1 MNNTSK
7 KVILMILDG
16 WGIAD
21 VKESSAICKANTSFI
36 DSLYKNYP
44 NSQLGTSG
52 MQVGLPDGQMGNS
65 EVGHM
70 NLGAGR
76 IVYQDLVKINLAVED
91 KSINNEKVLVEA
103 FEYAKANN
111 KKVHFTGLLSN
122 GGVHSHIDHLKGLIT
137 ATQNAGLKDVF
148 VHAFMDGR
156 DVDPKS
162 GKGFVEDIENFM
174 SDTTAELATIIGRFY
189 AMDRDKRWERVKEAY
204 DVMVNGV
211 GDKFSSGVEAIT
223 TSYSND
229 ITDEFVKPV
238 VLTNN
243 DGEARGSIE
252 EGDVVFMFNYRT
264 DRGREISQVLSQE
277 DFHEYNMHK
286 LDLHFVTMTNYDES
300 FKNVHVLYD
309 KENVKETLG
318 EIISN
323 LDKKQI
329 RIAETEKYAHVT
341 FFFNGGRELPFP
353 NEERILIN
361 SPKVTT
367 YDLQPE
373 MSAAEVADALLPE
386 LDKQEAELVVLNF
399 ANSDMVGHTGIF
411 NAAMQ
416 AVEAVDKQVER
427 VIESALKNDYTTL
440 ILADHGNSDFMI
452 NSDGSPNTAHTTNP
466 VPFIV
471 VSNDFKG
478 KVKDGILAD
487 VAPTIL
493 DIMGIDKPELM
504 ERESLVE

>member
-1 MNNTSK
+1 MSK

-21 VKESSAICKANTSFI
+21 VKESSAICKANTGFI
-36 DSLYKNYP
+36 DSLYKKYP

-52 MQVGLPDGQMGNS
+52 MQVGLPEGQMGNS

-76 IVYQDLVKINLAVED
+76 IVYQDLVKINLAVKD

-103 FEYAKANN
+103 FEYAKRNN

-122 GGVHSHIDHLKGLIT
+122 GGVHSHIDHLKGLIS
-137 ATQNAGLKDVF
+137 ATQDAGLKDVF
-148 VHAFMDGR
+148 VHGFMDGR

-162 GKGFVEDIENFM
+162 GKGFVEELENFM
-174 SDTTAELATIIGRFY
+174 EGTTAQLATLIGRFY

-204 DVMVNGV
+204 DVMVNGT
-211 GDKFSSGVEAIT
+211 GDKFSNGVEAMT
-223 TSYSND
+223 ASYANEKF
-229 ITDEFVKPV
+229 DEFVRPT
-238 VLTNN
+238 VLTDANG
-243 DGEARGSIE
+243 DARGKIE

-264 DRGREISQVLSQE
+264 DRGREISEVLCQK
-277 DFHEYNMHK
+277 DFPDFDMK
-286 LDLHFVTMTNYDES
+286 ALDLYFVTMTNYDES

-318 EIISN
+318 EIVSG
-323 LDKKQI
+323 LGKKQI

-341 FFFNGGRELPFP
+341 FFFNGGRELPFE
-353 NEERILIN
+353 NEKRILVS
-361 SPKVTT
+361 SPKVAT
-367 YDLQPE
+367 YDLKPE
-373 MSAAEVADALLPE
+373 MSAAEVADKLLPE

-411 NAAMQ
+411 SAAMK

-427 VIESALKNDYTTL
+427 VIETALKNDYTTL
-440 ILADHGNSDFMI
+440 ILADHGNSDFMV
-452 NSDGSPNTAHTTNP
+452 NADGSPNTAHTTNP

-478 KVKDGILAD
+478 EVKNGILAD

-493 DIMGIDKPELM
+493 ELMGITKPELM
-504 ERESLVE
+504 ERESLIVK

>member
-1 MNNTSK
+1 MSK

-76 IVYQDLVKINLAVED
+76 IVYQDLVKINLAVKD

-103 FEYAKANN
+103 FEYAKKNN

-137 ATQNAGLKDVF
+137 ATQDAGLKDVF

-162 GKGFVEDIENFM
+162 GKGFVEELENFM
-174 SDTTAELATIIGRFY
+174 EGTTAQLATLIGRFY

-211 GDKFSSGVEAIT
+211 GDKFSNGVEAMT
-223 TSYSND
+223 ASYANEMF
-229 ITDEFVKPV
+229 DEFVKPT
-238 VLTNN
+238 VLTDENG
-243 DGEARGSIE
+243 DARGSIE

-264 DRGREISQVLSQE
+264 DRGREISQVLCQE

-286 LDLHFVTMTNYDES
+286 LDLHFITMTNYDES

-318 EIISN
+318 EIISG
-323 LDKKQI
+323 LGKKQI

-341 FFFNGGRELPFP
+341 FFFNGGREQPFE
-353 NEERILIN
+353 NEERILIS
-361 SPKVTT
+361 SPKVAT

-373 MSAAEVADALLPE
+373 MSAAEVADKLLPE

-411 NAAMQ
+411 SAAMQ

-427 VIESALKNDYTTL
+427 VIETALKNDYTTL

-452 NSDGSPNTAHTTNP
+452 NADGSPNTAHTTNP

-478 KVKDGILAD
+478 EVKDGILAD

-493 DIMGIDKPELM
+493 DLMDIAKPELM
-504 ERESLVE
+504 ERDSLIVK

>member
-1 MNNTSK
+1 M
-7 KVILMILDG
+7 
-16 WGIAD
+16 
-21 VKESSAICKANTSFI
+21 
-36 DSLYKNYP
+36 
-44 NSQLGTSG
+44 
-52 MQVGLPDGQMGNS
+52 
-65 EVGHM
+65 
-70 NLGAGR
+70 
-76 IVYQDLVKINLAVED
+76 
-91 KSINNEKVLVEA
+91 
-103 FEYAKANN
+103 
-111 KKVHFTGLLSN
+111 
-122 GGVHSHIDHLKGLIT
+122 
-137 ATQNAGLKDVF
+137 
-148 VHAFMDGR
+148 
-156 DVDPKS
+156 
-162 GKGFVEDIENFM
+162 
-174 SDTTAELATIIGRFY
+174 
-189 AMDRDKRWERVKEAY
+189 
-204 DVMVNGV
+204 
-211 GDKFSSGVEAIT
+211 
-223 TSYSND
+223 
-229 ITDEFVKPV
+229 KPV

>member
-1 MNNTSK
+1 MSK

-21 VKESSAICKANTSFI
+21 VKESSAICKANTSFM
-36 DSLYKNYP
+36 DSLYKKYP

-52 MQVGLPDGQMGNS
+52 MEVGLPDGQMGNS

-76 IVYQDLVKINLAVED
+76 IVYQDLVKINLAVKD

-103 FEYAKANN
+103 FEYAKKNN

-137 ATQNAGLKDVF
+137 ATQDAGLKDVF
-148 VHAFMDGR
+148 VHGFMDGR

-162 GKGFVEDIENFM
+162 GKGFVEELENFM
-174 SDTTAELATIIGRFY
+174 EGTTAQLATLIGRFY

-211 GDKFSSGVEAIT
+211 GDKFANGVEAMT
-223 TSYSND
+223 ASYAND
-229 ITDEFVKPV
+229 TFDEFVKPT
-238 VLTNN
+238 VLTNEN
-243 DGEARGSIE
+243 GDPRATIE

-264 DRGREISQVLSQE
+264 DRGREISEVLCQK

-318 EIISN
+318 EIISG
-323 LDKKQI
+323 LGKKQI

-341 FFFNGGRELPFP
+341 FFFNGGRELPFD
-353 NEERILIN
+353 NEERILIS
-361 SPKVTT
+361 SPKVAT

-373 MSAAEVADALLPE
+373 MSAAEVADKLLPE
-386 LDKQEAELVVLNF
+386 LDKQEAEFIVLNF

-411 NAAMQ
+411 SAAMQ
-416 AVEAVDKQVER
+416 AIEAVDAQVKR
-427 VIESALKNDYTTL
+427 VIETALKNDYTTL

-452 NSDGSPNTAHTTNP
+452 NADGSPNTAHTTNP

-478 KVKDGILAD
+478 EVKDGILAD

-493 DIMGIDKPELM
+493 EMMDIAKPELM
-504 ERESLVE
+504 ERESLIVK